1 MEKGEVSLK
10 LGSIKDKLVRIKAK
24 QDLLEA
30 DNAQLKEKAIQL
42 ELELKEAKTKSQNL
56 EKNYDRVKLA
66 KTLVS
71 SAGDKAE
78 MKFRVNE
85 LVREIDKCIALL
97 NR

>member
-71 SAGDKAE
+71 STGDKAE

>member
-30 DNAQLKEKAIQL
+30 DNAQLKERAIQL
-42 ELELKEAKTKSQNL
+42 ELELKEAKAKSQNL

-71 SAGDKAE
+71 STGDKAE